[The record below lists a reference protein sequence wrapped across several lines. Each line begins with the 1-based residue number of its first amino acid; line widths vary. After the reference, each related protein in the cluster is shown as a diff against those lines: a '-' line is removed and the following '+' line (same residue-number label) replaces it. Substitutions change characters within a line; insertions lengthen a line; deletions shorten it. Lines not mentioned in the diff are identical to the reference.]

1 MQKEWKNK
9 EDFSPF
15 NHQLESSEKI
25 QHLWRVMSIYQA
37 WETRRHQ
44 KRLEMPI
51 DAVCP
56 NFERHNAWLGKH

>member
-1 MQKEWKNK
+1 
-9 EDFSPF
+9 
-15 NHQLESSEKI
+15 
-25 QHLWRVMSIYQA
+25 MSIYQA
-37 WETRRHQ
+37 RETRRHQ